1 MSLASLPS
9 AYPSTYPNEAH
20 FMISGAPSRADY
32 SRLERPARDKNLH
45 SLIAIVKRYIA
56 LGPGVFSG
64 ARA

>member
-1 MSLASLPS
+1 MFSSKAG
-9 AYPSTYPNEAH
+9 AYPSETH

-32 SRLERPARDKNLH
+32 SRLERPARDKNLQ
-45 SLIAIVKRYIA
+45 LFIATVKSFIT